1 MIPSVTQVTSSCCTT
16 SSSFTMNLDVH
27 FFSRLISFSVYSPP
41 RPAPSFLIAKY
52 SLLGG
57 FCALNTSPKALALIP
72 QWHSKPF
79 SNSVHK
85 NVIAYCFLSHFL
97 DAVSLRLDDKLGV
110 LAVVRRSTVWL
121 SSVDAMLRCDVT
133 LCWVHSDCR
142 VFKMRALYTT
152 EMRVDDWKKKRKVE
166 YGNPH
171 PSFLCSHII
180 AIQCSTL
187 NSHTMLSKTAT
198 STNAHP
204 FLNSLWIYPLS
215 DEYKRLYQ
223 LKRSLP
229 KALANGE
236 ETYCFG
242 LLSCSFTR

>member
-121 SSVDAMLRCDVT
+121 SSVDAMLLCDVT
-133 LCWVHSDCR
+133 LC
-142 VFKMRALYTT
+142 
-152 EMRVDDWKKKRKVE
+152 
-166 YGNPH
+166 
-171 PSFLCSHII
+171 
-180 AIQCSTL
+180 
-187 NSHTMLSKTAT
+187 
-198 STNAHP
+198 
-204 FLNSLWIYPLS
+204 
-215 DEYKRLYQ
+215 
-223 LKRSLP
+223 
-229 KALANGE
+229 
-236 ETYCFG
+236 
-242 LLSCSFTR
+242 